1 MEQQKIKASKKR
13 YFAYDLMRAAA
24 MILIVFYHMNCEWSA
39 RLMDSPLVVT
49 KIGAQGYLGWQGVSL
64 FILVSGAAQCI
75 SYERCSDLKTYY
87 KKRWW
92 SIFPSFYLAYFVC
105 YLMGGFG
112 GGVKLFDLSFLWTL
126 TGLDG
131 YVSLFGIQNH
141 YLVGEWF
148 IGMILVLYIVFP
160 ALYALIVRFPK
171 PTLIAAIL
179 YYLVMVQL
187 LGNTGRVD
195 KDILLNVVVFLAG
208 IYLYRYVKNVPLRTG
223 IAAVVVLCL
232 VVFLPLPERVTWYLF
247 AIEGILWYLIFMAVG
262 NAFDR
267 MTNMSC
273 MILKKMVGV
282 LSKYSYEIFLLHH
295 VLISVSLSPYEQSAS
310 YSVGAYLLWAL
321 RVLVAVGIAA
331 WMIYPRW
338 KPQIPNVQAT
348 KSQTTNE

>member
-1 MEQQKIKASKKR
+1 MEQQKTKESKKR
-13 YFAYDLMRAAA
+13 YFAYDLMRATA
-24 MILIVFYHMNCEWSA
+24 MLLIVFYHMNCEWSA
-39 RLMDSPLVVT
+39 RLMESPLVVT

-92 SIFPSFYLAYFVC
+92 SIFPSFYMAYFVC

-112 GGVKLFDLSFLWTL
+112 GGVKLFDLSFLWTI

-131 YVSLFGIQNH
+131 YASLFGIQSH

-160 ALYALIVRFPK
+160 VLYALVKRYPK
-171 PTLIAAIL
+171 PTLIVAIL

-195 KDILLNVVVFLAG
+195 KDILLNIVVFLAG
-208 IYLYRYVKNVPLRTG
+208 IYLYRYVKSVSLRTG
-223 IAAVVVLCL
+223 VAAAVVLCL
-232 VVFLPLPERVTWYLF
+232 VVFVPLPERVTWYLF
-247 AIEGILWYLIFMAVG
+247 AVEGILWYLIFMAAG
-262 NAFDR
+262 NALDR
-267 MTNMSC
+267 IKNLPC
-273 MILKKMVGV
+273 VILKKLIGM

-295 VLISVSLSPYEQSAS
+295 VLITVSLSPYEQNTY
-310 YSVGAYLLWAL
+310 YSVGQYLLWAL
-321 RVLVAVGIAA
+321 RALAVIGIAS

-338 KPQIPNVQAT
+338 KPKTTKAQAT
-348 KSQTTNE
+348 KTQ